1 METNCEL
8 RLKWT
13 EEGNDF
19 VFLKLP
25 ATFLLWF
32 DYIRFYVSFMSDRNG
47 NERQTKWRER
57 EEEKRWRTR
66 LGKQNDEK
74 EIKKKNKKYLQT
86 KTEKGNKNI
95 LKYDW

>member
-1 METNCEL
+1 MRETNCEL

-32 DYIRFYVSFMSDRNG
+32 DYVRFYVSFMSDRNG

-57 EEEKRWRTR
+57 EE
-66 LGKQNDEK
+66 
-74 EIKKKNKKYLQT
+74 KKMKNKTSKT
-86 KTEKGNKNI
+86 KQWERNKKRMKNI
-95 LKYDW
+95 FKRKQKKETKVD